1 MVLATPAGAARR
13 RTLWLAGFGV
23 LGVLALLGLGR
34 VIDVLPDLSNPFG
47 SDEVDRTGPAVL
59 EALQDV
65 SRYEAATGEF
75 QVTIDVEDDA
85 RFLPDFVR
93 GQRTLFLAQGTV
105 DASVDFE
112 AIDEG
117 AIDVRDDGSVRV
129 TLPEAV
135 LSEARIDPEESRVLD
150 RDRGVLDR
158 IGSVFSDSP
167 TGERELQ
174 LLAEERLEEAAA
186 EAGLTKRA
194 EDNTRSMLE
203 GMLGSLGYDDV
214 TVVFESADER

>member
-1 MVLATPAGAARR
+1 MVAVAG
-13 RTLWLAGFGV
+13 G
-23 LGVLALLGLGR
+23 LGVLAVLSLGR
-34 VIDVLPDLSNPFG
+34 ALDVLPELSNPFG
-47 SDEVDRTGPAVL
+47 SEEADRTGPAVL

-75 QVTIDVEDDA
+75 QVTVDVEEDA

-105 DASVDFE
+105 DASVDF
-112 AIDEG
+112 ATIDEG
-117 AIDVRDDGSVRV
+117 AVEVADDGSVTV

-158 IGSVFSDSP
+158 IGSAFSDSP

-174 LLAEERLEEAAA
+174 ILAEQRLEDAAA
-186 EAGLTKRA
+186 EAGLRERA
-194 EDNTRSMLE
+194 QENTEAMLQ
-203 GMLGSLGYDDV
+203 GLLGSLGYDDV
-214 TVVFESADER
+214 RVVFDPADER